1 MEENCKESNFDLRV
15 SLKKDI
21 RFKAGADVSSS
32 VNKMDVDVTED
43 RDEKFETLTVKLS
56 LGQQRCE
63 KVI

>member
-1 MEENCKESNFDLRV
+1 MEENCKESN
-15 SLKKDI
+15 
-21 RFKAGADVSSS
+21 SS